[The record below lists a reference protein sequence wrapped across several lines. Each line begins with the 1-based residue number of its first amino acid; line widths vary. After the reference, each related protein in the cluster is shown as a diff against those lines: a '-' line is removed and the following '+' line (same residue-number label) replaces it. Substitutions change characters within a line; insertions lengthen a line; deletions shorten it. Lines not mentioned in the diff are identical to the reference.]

1 MKPTNK
7 RTRPQRREHLFSPH
21 TDQCVY
27 CGKSAVDDAI
37 ENTPCGCD
45 DPLPCEACGGKGWLL
60 ADDAEHGLHI
70 ERCDACQ
77 QFANDQIASEAME
90 KAAQAQPALLKFVEE
105 IAGLKHE
112 KDPDDAGNLSEGP
125 SEDFIVTLNQLI
137 LEARQLLGTA
147 DKCDVCGEAVP
158 YVIGCPG
165 GAEVC
170 QACFDAGQLHA
181 SGL

>member
-1 MKPTNK
+1 MNKPNK
-7 RTRPQRREHLFSPH
+7 HRTHLFSPH

-27 CGKSAVDDAI
+27 CGKSAEDDAI
-37 ENTPCGCD
+37 ENTPCGSD
-45 DPLPCEACGGKGWLL
+45 QPEPCEACGDKGWLL
-60 ADDAEHGLHI
+60 ADNSDHGLRI

-77 QFANDQIASEAME
+77 QFANDQIAVEAME

-112 KDPDDAGNLSEGP
+112 NEPGDAGKPFEIT
-125 SEDFIVTLNQLI
+125 SEDAIATLNQLI
-137 LEARQLLGTA
+137 LEARQLMGTA
-147 DKCDVCGEAVP
+147 EKCEVCGGTVP

-170 QACFDAGQLHA
+170 QDCFYDGQ
-181 SGL
+181 G